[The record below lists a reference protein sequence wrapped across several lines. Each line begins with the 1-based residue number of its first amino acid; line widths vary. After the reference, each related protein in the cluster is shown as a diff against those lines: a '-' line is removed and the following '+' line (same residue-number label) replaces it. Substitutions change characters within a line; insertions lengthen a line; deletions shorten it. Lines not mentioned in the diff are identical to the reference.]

1 MSYSDGLFNSESN
14 PGNNWNEDDGDELS
28 PTDGYFNS
36 NQIPQNMI
44 LDPTLSQEGDKSDV
58 QDAKGNF
65 PRDGDI
71 PSTPQMPSHTN
82 ASSHAS
88 QPPRHSQ
95 TPSNS
100 FHASSYLRGDNFF
113 PEHQPFFEQPPPAYI
128 ASAASSPVSAQGQHT
143 PIHYNIFSQHR
154 LEEGL
159 PREPQSMGGPAGNP
173 EIDERTPFWLGRT
186 PKKIFFRREIIT
198 KALGLGLA
206 LTIAAVMLSEILT
219 GKSNP
224 DSNMGGGP
232 KFPNPIRDGGS
243 YCQHVSRSEQTT
255 FEIIDVAGLVVIQEF
270 YQRESPHH
278 GLEVKTAGEVRI
290 RNLPRDSNGGKAH
303 FTVEVK
309 FSHPELSVLKTL
321 NELDGSLKIS
331 TPNFANLDIHENPCI
346 SLEITAWI
354 PEDVEIFKIFFDLVT
369 LSIRVFDDVNVKI
382 VKDATLKTTSGH
394 VRFPNDSTSSVSHAS
409 LSTRNEQ
416 KTHYDFDSRHIV
428 VETVTGRIEGTYPL
442 YDLLKV
448 SSQSGA
454 IGIEIKPQPAL
465 ESAPAPAILDI
476 RTSSGRIEVSS
487 PVKDAK
493 ATYLREYITRVKS
506 LSGAIQGDFFVGST
520 GTFDTASSRI
530 QLLVRPV
537 LSATS
542 DDDDDESRNEF
553 STHSVSGNTHV
564 TLLDPLFTLPSTNGN
579 VRNIAIESTPNS
591 HDSPFTP
598 ILIDF
603 SSSSSFQAYKSKLRT
618 VHSTHKTSS
627 GRIEAYYPLAW
638 IGNIE
643 AKTISGRIELEGKGI
658 DIVER
663 HDGWGYKNVKARKG
677 VERDEDGSSVK
688 LETLNAA
695 IALRISEAR

>member
-1 MSYSDGLFNSESN
+1 MSYSDNLLYSEDN
-14 PGNNWNEDDGDELS
+14 PGNSWNEDDSDELS

-36 NQIPQNMI
+36 NRIPQNMI
-44 LDPTLSQEGDKSDV
+44 PDPTLSQEEDKSDV
-58 QDAKGNF
+58 QDAKGDF
-65 PRDGDI
+65 SRDGDN
-71 PSTPQMPSHTN
+71 PSTPQMSSYPN
-82 ASSHAS
+82 ASSHAT
-88 QPPRHSQ
+88 QPPRNSQ
-95 TPSNS
+95 TPSDS
-100 FHASSYLRGDNFF
+100 LHASSYLRGENSF
-113 PEHQPFFEQPPPAYI
+113 PEHQPFFDQPPPAYI

-143 PIHYNIFSQHR
+143 PIHYSTFSQHR

-159 PREPQSMGGPAGNP
+159 PREPQSMGGPAGNT
-173 EIDERTPFWLGRT
+173 EIDERTPLWLDRT
-186 PKKIFFRREIIT
+186 PKKISFRREIIT

-206 LTIAAVMLSEILT
+206 LTIAAVILSVILT
-219 GKSNP
+219 GKPSP
-224 DSNMGGGP
+224 DSDMGGGP

-243 YCQHVSRSEQTT
+243 YCQHVSKSEQTT
-255 FEIIDVAGLVVIQEF
+255 FEIIDAAGLVVIQEF
-270 YQRESPHH
+270 YQRESPHY
-278 GLEVKTAGEVRI
+278 GPEVKTAGEVRI
-290 RNLPRDSNGGKAH
+290 RNLPRNSNEGKAH

-331 TPNFANLDIHENPCI
+331 TPRFANLDMHENPCI
-346 SLEITAWI
+346 SLQITAWI
-354 PEDVEIFKIFFDLVT
+354 PEDAEIFKVFFDLVT
-369 LSIRVFDDVNVKI
+369 LSIRVFDDVNVRI
-382 VKDATLKTTSGH
+382 VKEATLKTISGH
-394 VRFPNDSTSSVSHAS
+394 VRFPSDSISSISHAS
-409 LSTRNEQ
+409 LSTNDEL
-416 KTHYDFDSRHIV
+416 KTHFDFDSRHIV
-428 VETVTGRIEGTYPL
+428 VETVSGRIEGTYPL

-454 IGIEIKPQPAL
+454 IGIEVKPKPAL
-465 ESAPAPAILDI
+465 ESAPAPATLDI

-487 PVKDAK
+487 PVKDPK

-506 LSGAIQGDFFVGST
+506 LSGAIQGDFFIGST
-520 GTFDTASSRI
+520 GTFETASSRI

-542 DDDDDESRNEF
+542 DDDDESRNEF
-553 STHSVSGNTHV
+553 STHSVSGNTHI
-564 TLLDPLFTLPSTNGN
+564 TLLDPLFTLSSTNGN
-579 VRNIAIESTPNS
+579 ARNNAIESTPNS
-591 HDSPFTP
+591 HDAPYTP
-598 ILIDF
+598 TLIDS

-618 VHSTHKTSS
+618 VQSTHKTSS

-663 HDGWGYKNVKARKG
+663 HDGWGYKDIKARKG

-695 IALRISEAR
+695 IALRISGVR

>member
-1 MSYSDGLFNSESN
+1 MPYSDDPFNSENN
-14 PGNNWNEDDGDELS
+14 PGNNWNEDDSDELS

-44 LDPTLSQEGDKSDV
+44 PDPTLSQEDKSKP

-65 PRDGDI
+65 PRDDNI
-71 PSTPQMPSHTN
+71 SSTLQMSSYPN
-82 ASSHAS
+82 ASSHAT
-88 QPPRHSQ
+88 QHPRHSQ
-95 TPSNS
+95 ISSNS
-100 FHASSYLRGDNFF
+100 LHASLYHRGVNSF

-143 PIHYNIFSQHR
+143 PTHYNTFSQHR
-154 LEEGL
+154 LEGGL
-159 PREPQSMGGPAGNP
+159 PREPQSMGRPAGNP
-173 EIDERTPFWLGRT
+173 EIDERTPLWLDRT
-186 PKKIFFRREIIT
+186 PKKISFRREILK

-206 LTIAAVMLSEILT
+206 LTIVAVILSAIFTE
-219 GKSNP
+219 KSNP

-232 KFPNPIRDGGS
+232 RFPDPIHDGGS
-243 YCQHVSRSEQTT
+243 HCQYVSRSEQTI
-255 FEIIDVAGLVVIQEF
+255 FEITDAAGISVIQEF
-270 YQRESPHH
+270 YQQESPHY
-278 GLEVKTAGEVRI
+278 GPEVKTAGEVRI
-290 RNLPRDSNGGKAH
+290 RNLPSNSNEGKAH

-309 FSHPELSVLKTL
+309 LSHPELSVLKTL

-331 TPNFANLDIHENPCI
+331 TPRFANIGIHENPCI

-354 PEDVEIFKIFFDLVT
+354 PEDAEISKVFFDLVT
-369 LSIRVFDDVNVKI
+369 LSIRIFDDVNVKI
-382 VKDATLKTTSGH
+382 VKVATLKTISGH
-394 VRFPNDSTSSVSHAS
+394 VRFPNDSISSISHAS
-409 LSTRNEQ
+409 FSTKNEPE
-416 KTHYDFDSRHIV
+416 THFNFDSRHIV
-428 VETVTGRIEGTYPL
+428 VETVSGRIEGTYPL

-454 IGIEIKPQPAL
+454 IGIEVKPKPVL
-465 ESAPAPAILDI
+465 ESAPAPATLDI
-476 RTSSGRIEVSS
+476 RTSSGRIEVLS
-487 PVKDAK
+487 PVKDPK
-493 ATYLREYITRVKS
+493 AIYLREYITRVKS

-530 QLLVRPV
+530 QLMVRPV
-537 LSATS
+537 LLATS
-542 DDDDDESRNEF
+542 DDDDESRNEF
-553 STHSVSGNTHV
+553 STHSVSGNTHI
-564 TLLDPLFTLPSTNGN
+564 TLLNPLFTFPSTNGN
-579 VRNIAIESTPNS
+579 VLNGAIGSTQNS
-591 HDSPFTP
+591 HESPYTST
-598 ILIDF
+598 LIE

-618 VHSTHKTSS
+618 VHSTHKSSS

-663 HDGWGYKNVKARKG
+663 HDGWGYKNIKARKG

-695 IALRISEAR
+695 IALRISEA

>member
-1 MSYSDGLFNSESN
+1 MSYSNDQFNSENN
-14 PGNNWNEDDGDELS
+14 PGNSWNEDDSDELS

-36 NQIPQNMI
+36 NQIPRNMI
-44 LDPTLSQEGDKSDV
+44 PDPTLSQEEDKSNV
-58 QDAKGNF
+58 QDAKEGF

-71 PSTPQMPSHTN
+71 LSTPQMSSHTN

-88 QPPRHSQ
+88 QHPRHSQ
-95 TPSNS
+95 TPSDS
-100 FHASSYLRGDNFF
+100 LRASSYHREENPF

-128 ASAASSPVSAQGQHT
+128 ASAESSPVSAQGQHT
-143 PIHYNIFSQHR
+143 PIHYNTFSQHR

-173 EIDERTPFWLGRT
+173 EFDERTPLWLDRT
-186 PKKIFFRREIIT
+186 PKNTSFRREIIT

-206 LTIAAVMLSEILT
+206 LTIAAVILSAILT

-232 KFPNPIRDGGS
+232 KFPNPIHDGGS
-243 YCQHVSRSEQTT
+243 YCQHVSKSEQTT
-255 FEIIDVAGLVVIQEF
+255 FDIIDAAGLVVIQEF
-270 YQRESPHH
+270 YQQESPHY
-278 GLEVKTAGEVRI
+278 GPEVKTAGEVRI
-290 RNLPRDSNGGKAH
+290 RNLPRSSKEGKAH
-303 FTVEVK
+303 FTVEIK
-309 FSHPELSVLKTL
+309 SSHPELSVLRTL

-331 TPNFANLDIHENPCI
+331 TPRFANLDIHETPCI

-354 PEDVEIFKIFFDLVT
+354 PEDAEIFKVFFDLAT
-369 LSIRVFDDVNVKI
+369 LSIRISEDVNVKI
-382 VKDATLKTTSGH
+382 VKDATLKTISGH
-394 VRFPNDSTSSVSHAS
+394 VRFPNDSASSASHSS
-409 LSTRNEQ
+409 LSTKIEP
-416 KTHYDFDSRHIV
+416 KTHFDFDSRHIV
-428 VETVTGRIEGTYPL
+428 VETVSGRIEGTYPL

-454 IGIEIKPQPAL
+454 IGIHVKPKPAL
-465 ESAPAPAILDI
+465 ESAPAPATLDI

-487 PVKDAK
+487 PVKDPR
-493 ATYLREYITRVKS
+493 ATYLREHITRVKS
-506 LSGAIQGDFFVGST
+506 FSGAIQGDFFVGST

-542 DDDDDESRNEF
+542 DDDDESRNEF

-564 TLLDPLFTLPSTNGN
+564 TLLEPLFTLPSINGN
-579 VRNIAIESTPNS
+579 VRNSAIESTPNS
-591 HDSPFTP
+591 HDSPYPPT
-598 ILIDF
+598 LIE

-627 GRIEAYYPLAW
+627 GSIEAYYPRAW

-663 HDGWGYKNVKARKG
+663 HDGWGYKNIKARKG

-695 IALRISEAR
+695 IALRISEA